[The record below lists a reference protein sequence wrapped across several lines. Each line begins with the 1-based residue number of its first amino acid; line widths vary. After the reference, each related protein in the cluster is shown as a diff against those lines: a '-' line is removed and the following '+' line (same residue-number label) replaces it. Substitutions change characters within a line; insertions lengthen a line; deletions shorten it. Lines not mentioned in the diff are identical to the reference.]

1 MSEALTGLKRSC
13 MCANVSEAMIGQ
25 EVTVMG
31 WVQRRRDLGQLIFIA
46 LRDKTGLVQIAI
58 DENTAEKELFA
69 KAETVRSEYVL
80 AVRGE
85 VAARTEGN
93 INPNMKTGKI
103 EIIAKELR
111 ILSDSETTPFQI
123 EDNITV
129 KDDLRLK
136 YRYLDLRRPS
146 QLNNLVLRHKV
157 VQVMRNFL
165 DQENFLEIET
175 PILGKS
181 TPEGAR
187 DYLVPSRVHPGNFYG
202 LPQSP
207 QLYKQLLMVS
217 GMDRYY
223 QIAKCFRDEDLR
235 ADRQPE
241 FTQVDMELSFV
252 DIEDIMDINERM
264 MQKVFKDLM
273 NVDIQLPLPRM
284 TYAEAMERFGS
295 DKPDVRFGMELK
307 NISDVVAGTEF
318 VVFKSALENGGSVRA
333 INAKGCGSFPRK
345 KIDSLV
351 EFVKTYR
358 AKGLAWIVVNED
370 GTLKSQIAKF
380 FTPEKLQEIV
390 DAMEGQPGDLILIC
404 ADQDKVV
411 FDSLG
416 ALRLE
421 LSRMLELTRPDDFAF
436 LWITEFPMLE
446 WDEEENRYVAVHH
459 PFTAPMDEG
468 WWDIFSRALL
478 YGAIAIGVP
487 YIISGMY
494 FTIIDKNN
502 TIRVMNYEN
511 VVTDE
516 ADAPKTT
523 GAKKKITLFDNS
535 GTLKLSLSPENLYY
549 IESDDNYIKVWYTDT
564 KGELKQYMLRCRLK
578 TVEESFKGSGLVR
591 CNRKY
596 IVNIKKVAMLRKESE
611 GYVLDLGN
619 EAIPPLPV
627 TKTYT
632 DTVLSHFT
640 DESPLLEVL
649 ED

>member
-46 LRDKTGLVQIAI
+46 LRDRTGLVQIAI
-58 DENTAEKELFA
+58 DENATEKELFA
-69 KAETVRSEYVL
+69 KAETIRSEYVL

-93 INPNMKTGKI
+93 INPNMKTGKV

-157 VQVMRNFL
+157 AQVMRNFL

-273 NVDIQLPLPRM
+273 NVDIELPLPRM

-307 NISDVVAGTEF
+307 NISEVVRGTEF
-318 VVFKSALENGGSVRA
+318 VVFKSALEAGGSVRA

-421 LSRMLELTRPDDFAF
+421 LSKMLELTRPDDFAF

-446 WDEEENRYVAVHH
+446 WDEEAGRYVAVHH
-459 PFTAPMDEG
+459 PFTAPMDEDLELIETNPG
-468 WWDIFSRALL
+468 AVRAKAYDIVLNGYELGGGSIRIHRREIQQKMFELL
-478 YGAIAIGVP
+478 GFTQEDAQERFGFLLDAFKYGVPPHGGLAFGLDRIIMLMSGATSIRDVIAFPKVKDASCPMTDAPGVVEEKQLDELGIAI
-487 YIISGMY
+487 
-494 FTIIDKNN
+494 K
-502 TIRVMNYEN
+502 
-511 VVTDE
+511 VVETEETTE
-516 ADAPKTT
+516 A
-523 GAKKKITLFDNS
+523 
-535 GTLKLSLSPENLYY
+535 
-549 IESDDNYIKVWYTDT
+549 
-564 KGELKQYMLRCRLK
+564 
-578 TVEESFKGSGLVR
+578 
-591 CNRKY
+591 
-596 IVNIKKVAMLRKESE
+596 
-611 GYVLDLGN
+611 
-619 EAIPPLPV
+619 
-627 TKTYT
+627 
-632 DTVLSHFT
+632 
-640 DESPLLEVL
+640 
-649 ED
+649 

>member
-1 MSEALTGLKRSC
+1 MSEALTGLKRTC

-157 VQVMRNFL
+157 AQVMRNFL

-284 TYAEAMERFGS
+284 TYKEAMERFGS

-307 NISDVVAGTEF
+307 NISEVVRGTEF
-318 VVFKSALENGGSVRA
+318 VVFKSALGAGGSV
-333 INAKGCGSFPRK
+333 
-345 KIDSLV
+345 
-351 EFVKTYR
+351 
-358 AKGLAWIVVNED
+358 
-370 GTLKSQIAKF
+370 
-380 FTPEKLQEIV
+380 
-390 DAMEGQPGDLILIC
+390 
-404 ADQDKVV
+404 
-411 FDSLG
+411 
-416 ALRLE
+416 
-421 LSRMLELTRPDDFAF
+421 
-436 LWITEFPMLE
+436 
-446 WDEEENRYVAVHH
+446 
-459 PFTAPMDEG
+459 
-468 WWDIFSRALL
+468 
-478 YGAIAIGVP
+478 
-487 YIISGMY
+487 
-494 FTIIDKNN
+494 
-502 TIRVMNYEN
+502 
-511 VVTDE
+511 
-516 ADAPKTT
+516 
-523 GAKKKITLFDNS
+523 
-535 GTLKLSLSPENLYY
+535 
-549 IESDDNYIKVWYTDT
+549 
-564 KGELKQYMLRCRLK
+564 
-578 TVEESFKGSGLVR
+578 
-591 CNRKY
+591 
-596 IVNIKKVAMLRKESE
+596 
-611 GYVLDLGN
+611 
-619 EAIPPLPV
+619 
-627 TKTYT
+627 
-632 DTVLSHFT
+632 
-640 DESPLLEVL
+640 
-649 ED
+649 

>member
-80 AVRGE
+80 AVRGL

-307 NISDVVAGTEF
+307 NISDVVRGTEF
-318 VVFKSALENGGSVRA
+318 VVFKSALEAGGSVRA

-421 LSRMLELTRPDDFAF
+421 LSKMLELTRPDDFAF

-446 WDEEENRYVAVHH
+446 WDEEENRFVAVHH
-459 PFTAPMDEG
+459 PFTAPMDEDLELIDTNPG
-468 WWDIFSRALL
+468 AVRAKAYDIVLNGYELGGGSIRIHRREIQQKMFELL
-478 YGAIAIGVP
+478 GFTQEDAQERFGFLLDAFKYGVPPHGGLAFGLDRIIMLMSGATSIRDVIAFPKVKDASCPMTAAPGLVEEKQLDELGIAI
-487 YIISGMY
+487 
-494 FTIIDKNN
+494 K
-502 TIRVMNYEN
+502 
-511 VVTDE
+511 VVETEE
-516 ADAPKTT
+516 AVT
-523 GAKKKITLFDNS
+523 
-535 GTLKLSLSPENLYY
+535 
-549 IESDDNYIKVWYTDT
+549 
-564 KGELKQYMLRCRLK
+564 
-578 TVEESFKGSGLVR
+578 EE
-591 CNRKY
+591 
-596 IVNIKKVAMLRKESE
+596 
-611 GYVLDLGN
+611 
-619 EAIPPLPV
+619 
-627 TKTYT
+627 
-632 DTVLSHFT
+632 
-640 DESPLLEVL
+640 
-649 ED
+649 

>member
-46 LRDKTGLVQIAI
+46 LRDRTGLVQIAI
-58 DENTAEKELFA
+58 DENATEKELFA
-69 KAETVRSEYVL
+69 KAETIRSEYVL

-85 VAARTEGN
+85 VTARTEGN

-123 EDNITV
+123 EDSVTV

-157 VQVMRNFL
+157 AQVMRNFL

-252 DIEDIMDINERM
+252 DIDDVMDINERM

-318 VVFKSALENGGSVRA
+318 VVFKSALEAGGSVRA
-333 INAKGCGSFPRK
+333 INAKGCGSFPRNK
-345 KIDSLV
+345 LDSLV

-358 AKGLAWIVVNED
+358 AKGLAWIAINED
-370 GTLKSQIAKF
+370 GTLKTQIAKF

-390 DAMEGQPGDLILIC
+390 DAMDGQPGDLILIC

-421 LSRMLELTRPDDFAF
+421 LSRMLELTKADDFAF

-446 WDEEENRYVAVHH
+446 WDEEAGRYVAVHH
-459 PFTAPMDEG
+459 PFTAPMDEDLELIDTNPG
-468 WWDIFSRALL
+468 AVRAKAYDIVLNGYELGGGSIRIHRREIQQKMFELL
-478 YGAIAIGVP
+478 GFTQEDAQERFGFLLDAFKYGVPPHGGLAFGLDRIIMLMSGATSIRDVIAFPKVKDASCPMTAAPGLVEEKQLDELGIAI
-487 YIISGMY
+487 
-494 FTIIDKNN
+494 
-502 TIRVMNYEN
+502 
-511 VVTDE
+511 
-516 ADAPKTT
+516 
-523 GAKKKITLFDNS
+523 
-535 GTLKLSLSPENLYY
+535 
-549 IESDDNYIKVWYTDT
+549 KV
-564 KGELKQYMLRCRLK
+564 
-578 TVEESFKGSGLVR
+578 VEEEP
-591 CNRKY
+591 
-596 IVNIKKVAMLRKESE
+596 ATEE
-611 GYVLDLGN
+611 
-619 EAIPPLPV
+619 
-627 TKTYT
+627 
-632 DTVLSHFT
+632 
-640 DESPLLEVL
+640 
-649 ED
+649 